1 MTAIDLASNGRTIGY
16 VGSDVPVELILAA
29 GARPLRLS
37 GRAGHVTPRADE
49 FVERAFMPDVRSI
62 AEQWLDGSL
71 AFVDAVVLPRS
82 DDSAQRLYYYI
93 CELQRRGLCDGPR
106 PIMYDVAN
114 IGRQTSS
121 AYTLAATVRLAQ
133 ELGSDSTKLTA
144 AAEVVTRRSA
154 FLAELSALR
163 LEPNPP
169 HGSAIHA
176 MARAAAGD
184 WSSDFEAS
192 ARETLRGLPRATP
205 AARVLLAGST
215 PPDERLHLALE
226 AQGVA
231 VVRELNDAR
240 FLETPSVIG
249 PSCTFEDIAV
259 RHHLR
264 RNTAQLLMQ
273 APEALVD
280 EARAV
285 RADGVLVWMIEEDET
300 LVWEMPAQ
308 VRALERAGIPT
319 LLLTRQAWDA
329 GPDTLERIKRFADEL
344 KGARRERP

>member
-1 MTAIDLASNGRTIGY
+1 MTAIEPPNAGRIVGY

-29 GARPLRLS
+29 GARPMRLS
-37 GRAGHVTPRADE
+37 GRAGHATPRADE

-71 AFVDAVVLPRS
+71 AFVDTIVLPRS

-106 PIMYDVAN
+106 PLIYDVAS
-114 IGRQTSS
+114 IGRLTSR
-121 AYTLAATVRLAQ
+121 AHTVAATARLAQ
-133 ELGSDSTKLTA
+133 ELGSDPAKLAA
-144 AAEVVTRRSA
+144 AAEVVARRGA
-154 FLAELSALR
+154 FLADVSAVR

-169 HGSAIHA
+169 QGSAIHA
-176 MARAAAGD
+176 LARASAGD
-184 WSSDFEAS
+184 WSSDFESS
-192 ARETLRGLPRATP
+192 ARETLRTLPRVTP

-226 AQGVA
+226 SRGVT
-231 VVRELNDAR
+231 VVRELNDAQ
-240 FLETPSVIG
+240 FLEMPGVIG
-249 PSCTFEDIAV
+249 PSCTFEDIAA

-273 APEALVD
+273 SPEALVN

-285 RADGVLVWMIEEDET
+285 R
-300 LVWEMPAQ
+300 
-308 VRALERAGIPT
+308 
-319 LLLTRQAWDA
+319 
-329 GPDTLERIKRFADEL
+329 
-344 KGARRERP
+344 